1 MTLLQRL
8 RPTLFCKTVVDM
20 EAETLVNT
28 MHYSLRKVEA
38 ETLVDTLSDMD
49 PKASAK
55 TLAKTVSDTLGH
67 VWPSQWSRNLLTRYQ
82 R

>member
-1 MTLLQRL
+1 
-8 RPTLFCKTVVDM
+8 M

-55 TLAKTVSDTLGH
+55 TLAKRVAEGKANKDGETQMDEIVASP
-67 VWPSQWSRNLLTRYQ
+67 V
-82 R
+82 

>member
-1 MTLLQRL
+1 
-8 RPTLFCKTVVDM
+8 M

-55 TLAKTVSDTLGH
+55 TLAKRVAESKADKDGETQMH
-67 VWPSQWSRNLLTRYQ
+67 VIVASPV
-82 R
+82 

>member
-8 RPTLFCKTVVDM
+8 RPTLFCETVVDM

-28 MHYSLRKVEA
+28 IHYSLRKVEA

-55 TLAKTVSDTLGH
+55 TLAKRVAEGKADKDGETQMH
-67 VWPSQWSRNLLTRYQ
+67 VIVASPV
-82 R
+82 

>member
-8 RPTLFCKTVVDM
+8 RPTLFCETVVDM
-20 EAETLVNT
+20 
-28 MHYSLRKVEA
+28 EA

-55 TLAKTVSDTLGH
+55 TLAKRVAEGKADKDGETQMEVIVASP
-67 VWPSQWSRNLLTRYQ
+67 V
-82 R
+82 